1 MSRMDELLIS
11 GDLFDYSFPKEKSYL
26 MKYFKTDV
34 QRHFISY
41 LLLFG
46 DYGNYVDHTGVACKK
61 RYMQFMYSQYKK
73 IEEARDK
80 ARAEFDIEL
89 LAKID
94 SGDFSINSFP
104 KS

>member
-1 MSRMDELLIS
+1 MSRGDEILLS
-11 GDLFDYSFPKEKSYL
+11 GEFFDYSFPKEKSYL

-34 QRHFISY
+34 QRHFIAY

-46 DYGNYVDHTGVACKK
+46 DYRNYVDHTGVACKT
-61 RYMQFMYSQYKK
+61 RYMQFMYSQYMK

-80 ARAEFDIEL
+80 ARADFDIEL

-94 SGDFSINSFP
+94 SGEFSINSFS
-104 KS
+104 KK